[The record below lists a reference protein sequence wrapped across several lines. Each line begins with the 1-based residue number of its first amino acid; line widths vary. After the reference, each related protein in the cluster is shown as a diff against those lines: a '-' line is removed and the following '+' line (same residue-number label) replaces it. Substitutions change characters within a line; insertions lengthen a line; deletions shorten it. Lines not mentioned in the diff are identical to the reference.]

1 MWGLVLVRGC
11 LTSVSV
17 CRTHSKGKKK
27 APEEEPLPP
36 DADIVLR
43 VSRMMKTNKLSQV
56 QVGQEARVSQAVI
69 SQWLARKYAS
79 TRALQHKRWS
89 GICTADVCAARRG
102 FSADTMDTTT
112 KWTRRWRTGWRHAAT
127 GPWCDHCLHTSSAN

>member
-1 MWGLVLVRGC
+1 MFGLGTVVMPSPRGRKKSPK
-11 LTSVSV
+11 TGGGNAKSSPA
-17 CRTHSKGKKK
+17 RGAAKGSKSKSKSKGKKK

-69 SQWLARKYAS
+69 SQWLARKYAFTPCS
-79 TRALQHKRWS
+79 LQHTHRS
-89 GICTADVCAARRG
+89 GTRTG
-102 FSADTMDTTT
+102 FS
-112 KWTRRWRTGWRHAAT
+112 
-127 GPWCDHCLHTSSAN
+127 